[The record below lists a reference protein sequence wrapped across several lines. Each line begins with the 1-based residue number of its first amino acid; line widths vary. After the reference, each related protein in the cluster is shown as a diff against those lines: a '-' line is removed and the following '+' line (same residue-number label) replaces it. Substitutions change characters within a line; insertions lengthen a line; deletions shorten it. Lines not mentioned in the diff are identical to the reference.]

1 MFLLKHRKL
10 EKIWTSSSMTAALCH
25 DAYNAINQLFNLHTG
40 AITKQIKL
48 LITCFSRRL
57 VKSLCFLV
65 CFLKFSLI
73 LVFGHV
79 IYQECLL
86 T

>member
-10 EKIWTSSSMTAALCH
+10 EKIWTSSSMTAALCR

-40 AITKQIKL
+40 AVTKQIKL